1 MTSWFLFV
9 LVAALALIAVRIYTK
24 VRTAQKSR
32 AETWDEQVIM
42 RLRSQGYAPFNDYRV
57 DFFLALPDEAA
68 CQGARARLE
77 PEFSVDVKTLEN
89 DPELNYSLHATK
101 TMRLVVPDMQEM
113 SRRLTALATEFRG
126 RYDGW
131 AA

>member
-1 MTSWFLFV
+1 MTWTLLL
-9 LVAALALIAVRIYTK
+9 LVAALALIAVRIYSK
-24 VRTAQKSR
+24 LRLARKSR
-32 AETWDEQVIM
+32 AESWDEQMIG

-77 PEFSVDVKTLEN
+77 PEFSVDIKPLQS
-89 DPELNYSLHATK
+89 DALPGYSLHATK
-101 TMRLVVPDMQEM
+101 TMRLVVPDMQEI
-113 SRRLTALATEFRG
+113 SRRLTALATEFHG

>member
-1 MTSWFLFV
+1 VSLQI
-9 LVAALALIAVRIYTK
+9 LALVVALGLIAARLYAK
-24 VRTAQKSR
+24 LRAARKSR
-32 AETWDEQVIM
+32 AESWDEQVIG
-42 RLRSQGYAPFNDYRV
+42 RLRSQGYAPFRDYRV

-77 PEFSVDVKTLEN
+77 PEFSVDVKPISDQSEFA
-89 DPELNYSLHATK
+89 YSLHASK
-101 TMRLVVPDMQEM
+101 TMRLVVPDVQEIT
-113 SRRLTALATEFRG
+113 RRLTALAAELHG

>member
-1 MTSWFLFV
+1 MAWMYLTL
-9 LVAALALIAVRIYTK
+9 LAAALGLIVLRIYFK
-24 VRTAQKSR
+24 LRTARQSR
-32 AETWDEQVIM
+32 AETWDEQIIG

-77 PEFSVDVKTLEN
+77 PEFSVDVKPLEN
-89 DPELNYSLHATK
+89 DSELTYSLHASK
-101 TMRLVVPDMQEM
+101 TMRLVVPDMQEI